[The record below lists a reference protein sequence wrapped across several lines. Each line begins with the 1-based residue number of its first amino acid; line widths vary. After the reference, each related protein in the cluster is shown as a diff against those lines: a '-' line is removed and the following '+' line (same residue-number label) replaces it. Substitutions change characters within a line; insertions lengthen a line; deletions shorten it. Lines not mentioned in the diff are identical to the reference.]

1 MLKSLVLLHLFLIVV
16 TYAQSLRSAAQHT
29 GVYVG
34 AIRNYQ
40 ASTSDATYNRVVDNE
55 YDLITAENE
64 CKWGSIRPTQ
74 NAFNFKQCD
83 YISDAASNASAV
95 FRGHNLCWGENNPG
109 WLTGGNFNKD
119 QLQSILQAH
128 IDTVVKHY
136 KGKTICWDVVN
147 EAIAD
152 NPNPSDPLKHNVWY
166 PTLTNYIDVAFQAAR
181 NADSTVKLFYN
192 DYGAEGLGGK
202 SDAVYN
208 LVKGMKSRG
217 IPIDGVGLQMHV
229 ATSYYPS
236 YSQIVSN
243 IQRLGALGLQVHI
256 TEMDVK
262 CPDPCNKNLQAQVYS
277 DVLHACLTNSN
288 ICKSFQSWG
297 FTDKYTWLGQN
308 QHPLPFDENYAKKPA
323 YQAIL
328 NNFTAFASFIEDEEY
343 DE

>member
-1 MLKSLVLLHLFLIVV
+1 MSVSGDPLDLLKTLLTSSNVTIFRMLRQMHQLCFVD
-16 TYAQSLRSAAQHT
+16 TT
-29 GVYVG
+29 YVG
-34 AIRNYQ
+34 ERTILVGLQ
-40 ASTSDATYNRVVDNE
+40 VEISTR
-55 YDLITAENE
+55 I
-64 CKWGSIRPTQ
+64 
-74 NAFNFKQCD
+74 
-83 YISDAASNASAV
+83 
-95 FRGHNLCWGENNPG
+95 
-109 WLTGGNFNKD
+109 NFN
-119 QLQSILQAH
+119 QFFRLIL
-128 IDTVVKHY
+128 ILLLNIIKE
-136 KGKTICWDVVN
+136 KTICWDVVN